1 MVLRRSCLFLDGTA
15 WLGGI
20 MKIGDLVRLAQPWSY
35 STKTVHLYHLVG
47 VILETA
53 NPKANGKM
61 AMLRVHW
68 FLRKE
73 FDGWFGEHKLEAV
86 KKCP

>member
-1 MVLRRSCLFLDGTA
+1 
-15 WLGGI
+15 
-20 MKIGDLVRLAQPWSY
+20 MKVGDLVRLAQPTSY
-35 STKTVHLYHLVG
+35 SAKTVHLYHLVG
-47 VILETA
+47 VIHETA

-68 FLRKE
+68 FINGRK
-73 FDGWFGEHKLEAV
+73 GWYGKHKLEAV

>member
-1 MVLRRSCLFLDGTA
+1 
-15 WLGGI
+15 
-20 MKIGDLVRLAQPWSY
+20 MKVGDLVRLGQPTVY
-35 STKTVHLYHLVG
+35 SAKTVRLYHLVG

-61 AMLRVHW
+61 SMLRVHW
-68 FLRKE
+68 FLRKD
-73 FDGWFGEHKLEAV
+73 FDGWFGAHKLEPV